1 MNENDAIRQVIET
14 RDKNIQRL
22 RVEISNLRDA
32 LQKTSD
38 ALAAKSREGSH
49 EGTFQALLNRLLK
62 GKCVG

>member
-1 MNENDAIRQVIET
+1 MNEIDAIRQVLET

-38 ALAAKSREGSH
+38 VLAAKSREGSY
-49 EGTFQALLNRLLK
+49 EGTFRALLNRLLK